1 MADTSKEHVA
11 FQADVI
17 KALGHPLRI
26 EIVEYLKGQQR
37 SVSEII
43 EHFSADPSNVSRHLA
58 ILKRAGILGSTKNAF
73 RNSSSALPTAFA
85 QGSGRL
91 MILTVL
97 RIGCRLAC

>member
-1 MADTSKEHVA
+1 MADTSREHVA

-26 EIVEYLKGQQR
+26 EIVDYLKSQQR

-58 ILKRAGILGSTKNAF
+58 ILKRAGILGSTKKGLNVYYHVGMECVPGFLKCIGDSIRTRF
-73 RNSSSALPTAFA
+73 R
-85 QGSGRL
+85 
-91 MILTVL
+91 
-97 RIGCRLAC
+97 